1 MQGVDRNTSVE
12 INGKNPWRITSQWLD
27 PNSNTMRIFHS
38 ENLWFDPTRF
48 VKRKQVT
55 VLLDPNNPKRYHM
68 DTSFLPEVEGS

>member
-1 MQGVDRNTSVE
+1 
-12 INGKNPWRITSQWLD
+12 
-27 PNSNTMRIFHS
+27 MRIFHS